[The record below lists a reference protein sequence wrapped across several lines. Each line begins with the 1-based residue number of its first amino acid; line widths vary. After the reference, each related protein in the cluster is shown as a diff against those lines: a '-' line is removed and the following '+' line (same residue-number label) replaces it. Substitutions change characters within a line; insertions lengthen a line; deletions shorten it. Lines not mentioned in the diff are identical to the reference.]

1 MHIDSDKMEGESRT
15 QLVLDFHVA
24 INIDDQD
31 FT

>member
-15 QLVLDFHVA
+15 LLVLDFNVA